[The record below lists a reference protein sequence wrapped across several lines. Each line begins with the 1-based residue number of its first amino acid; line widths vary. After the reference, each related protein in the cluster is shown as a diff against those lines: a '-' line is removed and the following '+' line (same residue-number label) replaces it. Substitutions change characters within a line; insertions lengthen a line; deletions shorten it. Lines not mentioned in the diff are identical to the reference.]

1 MNYNLKQLEAFAAV
15 VECGSFT
22 AAAKKLYLAQSTVS
36 GHVAALEKDIG
47 VPMIVRSGKR
57 KIILTEE
64 GRRVYAHAKAILQSC
79 DQLSLELYERT
90 SMELVLAASTIPM
103 SFLLPELIASFAV
116 QMPQCRFVL
125 RGGDSA
131 RVHEQVLDGDAQIG
145 FVGAVSN
152 RQELTYELLRE
163 DRLVLLTPDSD
174 QYRALHDAGACGNSL
189 LGEPLIF
196 RELGSGTQQAVDKFL
211 CENRIRTED
220 IHVVARVDNSDT
232 ILRTVSQGLGVAIVS
247 ELAAKTAQ
255 NVLCFPL
262 DGKST
267 VRCLY
272 MILPK
277 DRRLTNTAQAF
288 RNFLLNRVKQ
298 QTL

>member
-1 MNYNLKQLEAFAAV
+1 MNYNLKQLEAFAMV

-22 AAAKKLYLAQSTVS
+22 AAAEKLYLAQSTVS

-79 DQLSLELYERT
+79 DQLSRELEERT
-90 SMELVLAASTIPM
+90 SQELVLAASTIPM
-103 SFLLPELIASFAV
+103 NYLLPELIADFSKE
-116 QMPQCRFVL
+116 MPQCRFTL
-125 RGGDSA
+125 RGKDSTQ
-131 RVHEQVLDGDAQIG
+131 VHELVLGGDAQIG
-145 FVGAVSN
+145 FVGAVLN
-152 RQELTYELLRE
+152 RKELSYDLLRE
-163 DRLVLLTPDSD
+163 DRLVLLTPDNEK
-174 QYRALHDAGACGNSL
+174 YRTLLQDGVSGNTL
-189 LGEPLIF
+189 LCEPLIF
-196 RELGSGTQQAVDKFL
+196 RECGSGTQQAVDKFL
-211 CENRIRTED
+211 CENCICTED
-220 IHVVARVDNSDT
+220 IHVVARFDNSDA
-232 ILRTVSQGLGVAIVS
+232 ILRAVSQGLGVAIVS
-247 ELAAKTAQ
+247 ELAAKLAQ

-288 RNFLLNRVKQ
+288 RNFVLNRIK
-298 QTL
+298 

>member
-1 MNYNLKQLEAFAAV
+1 MNYNLKQLEAFAMV

-22 AAAKKLYLAQSTVS
+22 AAAEKLYLAQSTVS

-79 DQLSLELYERT
+79 EQLSKELEERT
-90 SMELVLAASTIPM
+90 SQELVLAASTIPM
-103 SFLLPELIASFAV
+103 GYLLPDLIAAFAFE
-116 QMPQCRFVL
+116 MPQCRFTL
-125 RGGDSA
+125 RSGDST
-131 RVHEQVLDGDAQIG
+131 RVHEQVLGGDAQIG
-145 FVGAVSN
+145 FVGAVLN
-152 RQELTYELLRE
+152 RKELSYDLLRE
-163 DRLVLLTPDSD
+163 DYLVLLTPDSEK
-174 QYRALHDAGACGNSL
+174 YRALQKDGHSGNTL
-189 LGEPLIF
+189 LSEPLIF
-196 RELGSGTQQAVDKFL
+196 RESGSGTQQAVDKFL

-232 ILRTVSQGLGVAIVS
+232 ILRAVSQGLGVAIVS
-247 ELAAKTAQ
+247 QLAANMAQ

-288 RNFLLNRVKQ
+288 RDFILNRIK
-298 QTL
+298 

>member
-22 AAAKKLYLAQSTVS
+22 AAAEKLYLAQSTIS

-64 GRRVYAHAKAILQSC
+64 GRRVYAHAKSILQSC
-79 DQLSLELYERT
+79 DQLSRELEERT
-90 SMELVLAASTIPM
+90 SQELMLAASTIPM
-103 SFLLPELIASFAV
+103 SYLLPELLAEFSR
-116 QMPQCRFVL
+116 QMPQCRFTL
-125 RGGDSA
+125 RGGDST
-131 RVHEQVLDGDAQIG
+131 RVHEQVLNGGAQIG
-145 FVGAVSN
+145 FVGAVLN
-152 RQELTYELLRE
+152 RKELTYELLCE
-163 DRLVLLTPDSD
+163 DRLVLLTPDND
-174 QYRALHDAGACGNSL
+174 KYRALLSTGAMGNALIS
-189 LGEPLIF
+189 EPLIF
-196 RELGSGTQQAVDKFL
+196 REMGSGTQQAADKFL

-220 IHVVARVDNSDT
+220 IHVVARMDNNDT
-232 ILRTVSQGLGVAIVS
+232 ILRAVSHGLGVAIVS
-247 ELAAKTAQ
+247 ELAARMAQ
-255 NVLCFPL
+255 NVLAFPL

-277 DRRLTNTAQAF
+277 DRRLTKTAQAF
-288 RNFLLNRVKQ
+288 REFILNRAK
-298 QTL
+298 

>member
-1 MNYNLKQLEAFAAV
+1 MNYNLKQLEAFVAV

-22 AAAKKLYLAQSTVS
+22 AAAEKLYLAQSTIS

-79 DQLSLELYERT
+79 DHLSKELEERT
-90 SMELVLAASTIPM
+90 SLELVLAASTIPM
-103 SFLLPELIASFAV
+103 SYLLPGLLAGFA
-116 QMPQCRFVL
+116 QEMPQCRFTL
-125 RGGDSA
+125 HGGDSA

-145 FVGAVSN
+145 FVGAVMN
-152 RQELTYELLRE
+152 RKELSYDLLCE
-163 DRLVLLTPDSD
+163 DRLVLLTPDTD
-174 QYRALHDAGACGNSL
+174 RYRSL
-189 LGEPLIF
+189 LGTGVSGNALLSEPLIF
-196 RELGSGTQQAVDKFL
+196 REGGSGTQLAIDKFL

-220 IHVVARVDNSDT
+220 IHVVARVDNNDT
-232 ILRTVSQGLGVAIVS
+232 ILRAVSQGLGVAVVS
-247 ELAAKTAQ
+247 ELAAGSAQ

-267 VRCLY
+267 TRCLY
-272 MILPK
+272 MIVPK

-288 RNFLLNRVKQ
+288 REYILNREK
-298 QTL
+298 